1 MSYMHKCYRTHH
13 NPRRMRCMDRTVD
26 FLLKKY
32 ETKQPGEEWKLE
44 TEVKYIQEYRDK
56 NRLYQ
61 LDIILNNL
69 HGSFRISRPQKDRI
83 THLLKRLDFSLMGTF
98 TEEQIIVMTIIYV
111 KLETVN
117 RARPQ
122 HYYNLLNQY
131 DLTMNSFATYL
142 VKLNKY
148 HISKIPIHY

>member
-1 MSYMHKCYRTHH
+1 
-13 NPRRMRCMDRTVD
+13 MDRTVD
-26 FLLKKY
+26 YLLRKY
-32 ETKQPGEEWKLE
+32 ETKDVNEIWTTEHELE
-44 TEVKYIQEYRDK
+44 YKRNQRHK

>member
-1 MSYMHKCYRTHH
+1 
-13 NPRRMRCMDRTVD
+13 MDRTVEY
-26 FLLKKY
+26 LLKKY
-32 ETKQPGEEWKLE
+32 ETKDVNEIWTTEHELE
-44 TEVKYIQEYRDK
+44 YKRNQRHK

>member
-1 MSYMHKCYRTHH
+1 
-13 NPRRMRCMDRTVD
+13 MDRTVD
-26 FLLKKY
+26 YLLRKY
-32 ETKQPGEEWKLE
+32 QTKDVNEIWTTEHELE
-44 TEVKYIQEYRDK
+44 YKRNQRHK

>member
-1 MSYMHKCYRTHH
+1 
-13 NPRRMRCMDRTVD
+13 MDRTVEY
-26 FLLKKY
+26 LLRKY
-32 ETKQPGEEWKLE
+32 QTKDVNEIWTTEHELE
-44 TEVKYIQEYRDK
+44 YKRNQRHK

>member
-1 MSYMHKCYRTHH
+1 
-13 NPRRMRCMDRTVD
+13 MDRTVEY
-26 FLLKKY
+26 LLKKY
-32 ETKQPGEEWKLE
+32 ETKDVNEIWTTEHELE
-44 TEVKYIQEYRDK
+44 YKRNQRHK

-111 KLETVN
+111 KLETIN

>member
-1 MSYMHKCYRTHH
+1 
-13 NPRRMRCMDRTVD
+13 MDRTVD
-26 FLLKKY
+26 YLLKKY
-32 ETKQPGEEWKLE
+32 ETKDVNEIWTTEHELE
-44 TEVKYIQEYRDK
+44 YKRNQRHK
-56 NRLYQ
+56 NRVHQ
-61 LDIILNNL
+61 LDIILNQL
-69 HGSFRISRPQKDRI
+69 HGSFQLSKPQKDRI
-83 THLLKRLDFSLMGTF
+83 IHLLKRLDFSLMGTF

-122 HYYNLLNQY
+122 HYYNLLDKY

-148 HISKIPIHY
+148 HISKIPIYY

>member
-1 MSYMHKCYRTHH
+1 
-13 NPRRMRCMDRTVD
+13 MDRTVD
-26 FLLKKY
+26 FLLRKY
-32 ETKQPGEEWKLE
+32 ETKDVNEIWTTEHELE
-44 TEVKYIQEYRDK
+44 YKRNQRHK

>member
-1 MSYMHKCYRTHH
+1 
-13 NPRRMRCMDRTVD
+13 MDRTVD
-26 FLLKKY
+26 YLLRKY
-32 ETKQPGEEWKLE
+32 ETKDVNEIWTTEHELE
-44 TEVKYIQEYRDK
+44 YKRNQRHK

-111 KLETVN
+111 KLETIN

-148 HISKIPIHY
+148 HIRKIPIHY

>member
-1 MSYMHKCYRTHH
+1 
-13 NPRRMRCMDRTVD
+13 MDRTVD

-32 ETKQPGEEWKLE
+32 ETKDVNEIWTTEHELE
-44 TEVKYIQEYRDK
+44 YKRNQRHK

>member
-1 MSYMHKCYRTHH
+1 
-13 NPRRMRCMDRTVD
+13 MDRTVD
-26 FLLKKY
+26 FLLRKY
-32 ETKQPGEEWKLE
+32 ETKDVNEIWTTEHELE
-44 TEVKYIQEYRDK
+44 YKRNQRHK

-111 KLETVN
+111 KLETIN

>member
-1 MSYMHKCYRTHH
+1 
-13 NPRRMRCMDRTVD
+13 MDRTVD
-26 FLLKKY
+26 YLLRKY
-32 ETKQPGEEWKLE
+32 ETKDVNEIWTTEHELE
-44 TEVKYIQEYRDK
+44 YKQNQRHK

-111 KLETVN
+111 KLETIN

>member
-1 MSYMHKCYRTHH
+1 
-13 NPRRMRCMDRTVD
+13 MDRTVEY
-26 FLLKKY
+26 LLKKY
-32 ETKQPGEEWKLE
+32 ETKDVNEIWTTQHELE
-44 TEVKYIQEYRDK
+44 YKRNQRHK

-61 LDIILNNL
+61 LDIIINQL
-69 HGSFRISRPQKDRI
+69 HGSFQLSRPQKDRI
-83 THLLKRLDFSLMGTF
+83 THLLQRLDFSRMGTF

-111 KLETVN
+111 KLETIN

>member
-1 MSYMHKCYRTHH
+1 
-13 NPRRMRCMDRTVD
+13 MDRTVD

-32 ETKQPGEEWKLE
+32 ETKDVNEIWTTEHELE
-44 TEVKYIQEYRDK
+44 YKRNQRHK

-111 KLETVN
+111 KLETIN

>member
-1 MSYMHKCYRTHH
+1 
-13 NPRRMRCMDRTVD
+13 MDRTVD
-26 FLLKKY
+26 YLLRKY
-32 ETKQPGEEWKLE
+32 ETKDVNEIWTTEHELE
-44 TEVKYIQEYRDK
+44 YKRNQRHK

-111 KLETVN
+111 KLETIN

-122 HYYNLLNQY
+122 HYYNLLDKY